1 MDILDRIVAIAVPWD
16 VIFPYLIP
24 DNSSVSGSLSN
35 CMHRLFLIYFKN
47 EPLNDARVELQRS

>member
-47 EPLNDARVELQRS
+47 GPLNEARVEL